1 MNLHEIW
8 CPLMNI
14 IMFLEVQHWLNTCES
29 VGSCGSE
36 MSRFGTEKVAVTE
49 ALERG
54 FGIRKGCGYGS
65 FGTRV
70 RNTERFAMRMR
81 NACSQGEFGSHSV
94 S

>member
-1 MNLHEIW
+1 MDVNLHEIW

-14 IMFLEVQHWLNTCES
+14 IIMLLEVQHWLITCES

-54 FGIRKGCGYGS
+54 FGIRKGSQCGCGMH
-65 FGTRV
+65 V
-70 RNTERFAMRMR
+70 RNADAERMFAR
-81 NACSQGEFGSHSV
+81 
-94 S
+94 